1 MNKIYITM
9 TAMLTALTVQ
19 AQINIDTYKYADAT
33 QLWRLTGN
41 AAGLSLDPE
50 TCDSSANRGVVWFD
64 LSHRSGDYHRVQE
77 GGQTNQLRFYTERY
91 QKVGKYLYGFGSFDF
106 NMGRTKDR
114 AWSDVLRSYNSNP
127 YISGSSV
134 PASYD
139 HQNFTL
145 EAKLATI
152 PLGHFT
158 YGASLLYKVGDLSRL
173 RDPRSRINLAEY
185 KLTPSVTYSTG
196 QHTLGLALHYDR
208 RKEKLPNMTTVQ
220 TNPNL
225 AYYTMTGLENATGT
239 IGGYN
244 GYMREYVNHEFGAEL
259 DYGFRGRQWKSVNAL
274 TLSTGREYIYGQ
286 YKYEPG
292 TYRNIIYGLASHNRI
307 QQSGLLHQI
316 DVQMTYEAGAADE
329 YKSER
334 ISTTDA
340 ESGVTSVE
348 WRKILEYKQRY
359 QLKKLDAD
367 LHYRLSWTDRQAVKG
382 YFGAGYTLQS
392 VSNKHLLYT
401 SEQKTA
407 GSTFLAEGGYSLM
420 GRHLWVEGA
429 FDYHLSHKADLDLHD
444 ATTDYAQ
451 AVLLPDMAYYEANYW
466 RAHLAVTYQ
475 FPLTIKGYTSQW
487 FVKAY
492 GSYLIATPH
501 SDQRSEKTT
510 NSLKSQ
516 TAGLSFGV
524 YY

>member
-1 MNKIYITM
+1 MRRNTLLLILSFIFSY
-9 TAMLTALTVQ
+9 AV
-19 AQINIDTYKYADAT
+19 AQTDIASYQYADAT

-41 AAGLSLDPE
+41 AAGLSHDPE
-50 TCDSSANRGVVWFD
+50 TCDSSANRGVAWFD
-64 LSHRSGDYHRVQE
+64 LMHRSGDYHRVQE
-77 GGQTNQLRFYTERY
+77 GGQMNQLRFYTERY
-91 QKVGKYLYGFGSFDF
+91 QKIGKYLYGYGSFDF
-106 NMGRTKDR
+106 DMGRTKDR

-127 YISGSSV
+127 YISGSIV
-134 PASYD
+134 PAKYD

-152 PLGHFT
+152 PLGNFT

-185 KLTPSVTYSTG
+185 KLAPSVTYTTG

-274 TLSTGREYIYGQ
+274 TMKAGREYVYGQ

-466 RAHLAVTYQ
+466 RAHLAVSYQ

-492 GSYLIATPH
+492 GSYL
-501 SDQRSEKTT
+501 KTN
-510 NSLKSQ
+510 NSLKGQ